1 MSQANLETV
10 FDHLHAMRRRDLE
23 SIATRLDPDIVH
35 QGVQDHLVCRNRD
48 EVLDSMRRSLT
59 REDFGVDHLEI
70 IEAGDR
76 VVVGIAGSRFR
87 DVPWAPLPGQVFVV
101 YTLRDGRIVRMDDHL
116 TRAEALAAAGAAV
129 ADWA

>member
-23 SIATRLDPDIVH
+23 SIATRLDPDVVH
-35 QGVQDHLVCRNRD
+35 QGVQDHLVCNDRD
-48 EVLDSMRRSLT
+48 EVLDSMRRSLIG
-59 REDFGVDHLEI
+59 EDFGVDHLEI

-87 DVPWAPLPGQVFVV
+87 DLPWAPVQGQVFVV

-116 TRAEALAAAGAAV
+116 TRADALAAAGVAV

>member
-23 SIATRLDPDIVH
+23 GIATRLDPNVVH
-35 QGVQDHLVCRNRD
+35 QGVQDHLVCSNRD
-48 EVLDSMRRSLT
+48 EVLDRMRRTLT
-59 REDFGVDHLEI
+59 GEDFGVDHLEI
-70 IEAGDR
+70 IEAGER

-87 DVPWAPLPGQVFVV
+87 DVPWAPLLGQVFVV
-101 YTLRDGRIVRMDDHL
+101 YTLRDGRTVRMDDHL
-116 TRAEALAAAGAAV
+116 TRAGALAAAGAAM

>member
-10 FDHLHAMRRRDLE
+10 SDHLHAMRRRDLE
-23 SIATRLDPDIVH
+23 SMATRLDPDVVH
-35 QGVQDHLVCRNRD
+35 QGVQDHLVCNDRD
-48 EVLDSMRRSLT
+48 EVLDSMRGSLT

-76 VVVGIAGSRFR
+76 VVVGISGSLFR
-87 DVPWAPLPGQVFVV
+87 DVPWAPLQGQVFVV

-116 TRAEALAAAGAAV
+116 TRAEALAAAGVAV
-129 ADWA
+129 VDWA